1 MIIGIISAISVLGL
15 VLCTGL
21 FLKIRAVTNA
31 TKLKQ
36 HRSKE
41 EGLADLLNYAAVL
54 DDGVILGK
62 NGSLMAAWIYRGKD
76 MGSSTV
82 AEREDVSL
90 RINQAFVG
98 LGSGWMVHVDAARR
112 PAPNYTEAGRN
123 YFDSYVTEAIDNER
137 RQAFEAIGTLYE
149 GFFVIVATYFP
160 PLLAEKKVAELMFDD
175 DNAKEGKRA
184 QQDRTLSHFKQ
195 ACANLESNLSISL
208 ELHRLCAHKVV
219 LEDGM
224 EITQDDFL
232 RWLHFCITGKNHPIN
247 LPAAPMYIDSLIG
260 GQELYTGVVP
270 MIGDKFIQVVA
281 LDGFPMESYP
291 GILTRLGE
299 MPIEYR
305 WSNRF
310 IFMDQHQAVA
320 DLEKYRKKWKQKV
333 RGFFDQVFNTHSGS
347 IDQDAQAMV
356 DDAEAALAETKSGLV
371 AQGYYTSVVILMHED
386 RAFLESMARQV
397 EKEINTLG
405 FNARVETVNTMEAW
419 LGSLPDHG
427 IENVRRPLLNTLN
440 FADMIPTS
448 SIWTGLEENPCQF
461 YPPNSPPLM
470 QVVTSGS
477 SPFRLGLHVGDV
489 GHTLVFGPTGAGKST
504 LLATLAAQA
513 DRYRNM
519 RVFSFDKGRS
529 LETLTR
535 AVGGSHYN
543 IGDEDNTASGLSF
556 APMQLIQNT
565 SDRAWALSWVE
576 AVMELNGLKVTPQQR
591 NEIETAIKNNAAE
604 QSYSLSDLSNTL
616 QDVEMREVLKA
627 YTIDG
632 SMGYL
637 LDAEQDSLS
646 FSRFTCFEI
655 EELMNLPEKYALPIM
670 LYLFRRIEKALTG
683 DPAVLFLD
691 EAWIMLGH
699 PVFREKI
706 REWLKVLRKKN
717 CLVLLATQS
726 LSDAANSGILDVLN
740 ESCPTKIYLP
750 NAHAREEDASELYRR
765 MGLNARQIEILA
777 TAIPKRQYYYTSP
790 YGRRLFELAL
800 DPLTLA
806 FVAVSDPDTLNAMRQ
821 TADQYGEDWPI
832 RWLQNRGI
840 NIHNYVDVDKYR
852 RKH

>member
-41 EGLADLLNYAAVL
+41 EGLADLLNYAAVI

-333 RGFFDQVFNTHSGS
+333 RGFFDQVFNTHS
-347 IDQDAQAMV
+347 
-356 DDAEAALAETKSGLV
+356 
-371 AQGYYTSVVILMHED
+371 
-386 RAFLESMARQV
+386 
-397 EKEINTLG
+397 
-405 FNARVETVNTMEAW
+405 
-419 LGSLPDHG
+419 
-427 IENVRRPLLNTLN
+427 
-440 FADMIPTS
+440 
-448 SIWTGLEENPCQF
+448 
-461 YPPNSPPLM
+461 
-470 QVVTSGS
+470 
-477 SPFRLGLHVGDV
+477 
-489 GHTLVFGPTGAGKST
+489 
-504 LLATLAAQA
+504 
-513 DRYRNM
+513 
-519 RVFSFDKGRS
+519 
-529 LETLTR
+529 
-535 AVGGSHYN
+535 
-543 IGDEDNTASGLSF
+543 
-556 APMQLIQNT
+556 AP
-565 SDRAWALSWVE
+565 
-576 AVMELNGLKVTPQQR
+576 
-591 NEIETAIKNNAAE
+591 
-604 QSYSLSDLSNTL
+604 
-616 QDVEMREVLKA
+616 
-627 YTIDG
+627 
-632 SMGYL
+632 
-637 LDAEQDSLS
+637 
-646 FSRFTCFEI
+646 
-655 EELMNLPEKYALPIM
+655 
-670 LYLFRRIEKALTG
+670 
-683 DPAVLFLD
+683 
-691 EAWIMLGH
+691 
-699 PVFREKI
+699 
-706 REWLKVLRKKN
+706 
-717 CLVLLATQS
+717 
-726 LSDAANSGILDVLN
+726 
-740 ESCPTKIYLP
+740 
-750 NAHAREEDASELYRR
+750 
-765 MGLNARQIEILA
+765 
-777 TAIPKRQYYYTSP
+777 
-790 YGRRLFELAL
+790 
-800 DPLTLA
+800 
-806 FVAVSDPDTLNAMRQ
+806 
-821 TADQYGEDWPI
+821 
-832 RWLQNRGI
+832 
-840 NIHNYVDVDKYR
+840 
-852 RKH
+852 

>member
-1 MIIGIISAISVLGL
+1 
-15 VLCTGL
+15 
-21 FLKIRAVTNA
+21 
-31 TKLKQ
+31 
-36 HRSKE
+36 
-41 EGLADLLNYAAVL
+41 
-54 DDGVILGK
+54 
-62 NGSLMAAWIYRGKD
+62 
-76 MGSSTV
+76 
-82 AEREDVSL
+82 
-90 RINQAFVG
+90 
-98 LGSGWMVHVDAARR
+98 
-112 PAPNYTEAGRN
+112 
-123 YFDSYVTEAIDNER
+123 
-137 RQAFEAIGTLYE
+137 
-149 GFFVIVATYFP
+149 
-160 PLLAEKKVAELMFDD
+160 
-175 DNAKEGKRA
+175 
-184 QQDRTLSHFKQ
+184 
-195 ACANLESNLSISL
+195 
-208 ELHRLCAHKVV
+208 
-219 LEDGM
+219 
-224 EITQDDFL
+224 
-232 RWLHFCITGKNHPIN
+232 
-247 LPAAPMYIDSLIG
+247 
-260 GQELYTGVVP
+260 
-270 MIGDKFIQVVA
+270 
-281 LDGFPMESYP
+281 
-291 GILTRLGE
+291 
-299 MPIEYR
+299 
-305 WSNRF
+305 
-310 IFMDQHQAVA
+310 
-320 DLEKYRKKWKQKV
+320 
-333 RGFFDQVFNTHSGS
+333 
-347 IDQDAQAMV
+347 
-356 DDAEAALAETKSGLV
+356 
-371 AQGYYTSVVILMHED
+371 
-386 RAFLESMARQV
+386 
-397 EKEINTLG
+397 
-405 FNARVETVNTMEAW
+405 
-419 LGSLPDHG
+419 
-427 IENVRRPLLNTLN
+427 
-440 FADMIPTS
+440 
-448 SIWTGLEENPCQF
+448 
-461 YPPNSPPLM
+461 
-470 QVVTSGS
+470 
-477 SPFRLGLHVGDV
+477 
-489 GHTLVFGPTGAGKST
+489 
-504 LLATLAAQA
+504 
-513 DRYRNM
+513 M

-821 TADQYGEDWPI
+821 TATNTGKTGRSAGCKTGESISITMSMWTNTEGNTDGTERHFSRQGKSRPRNDRKPLFERQETMELHHGRHGFVAPAVAMGGHDRPADWFG
-832 RWLQNRGI
+832 RGRGHDLPRQPVEI
-840 NIHNYVDVDKYR
+840 YPLYR
-852 RKH
+852 RSEQIGRNRAPSPEPTSLRQPMSGLSAPCSAASSAMPVP